1 MRTHEIRAAYLDFF
15 AARGHRV
22 VPSSSLVPA
31 NDATLLFTNS
41 GMVQFKDAL
50 TGRERPDYA
59 RAVSCQ
65 RCMRAGGK
73 HNDLENVGYTGR
85 HHTLFEMLGNFSF
98 GDYFKEETI
107 AWAWEFV
114 TDVLR
119 LPKERIWIT
128 VHPDDADSRAIWI
141 NKIGIEAAR
150 VVPHESNFWAMGDTG
165 PCGPNSEIFY
175 DLGPEVPG
183 GPPGSPEEEG
193 DRYTEI
199 WNLVFPEFDRSK
211 DGTLTPLDTPGV
223 DTGMGLERTATV
235 LQGGHSNYDND
246 LLRQLLGAV
255 AGLAGAA
262 VGNGSRD
269 SSLRVITDHARAAVF
284 LIADGILPSNEDRGY
299 VLRRIIRRGLRHG
312 HKLDIQ
318 GPLFSRLVAPVV
330 DIMGGAY
337 PEIRDRADD
346 IAAALTLE
354 EERFGETLK
363 TGMALLD
370 QELAT
375 LDGEAVL
382 PGELVFKLYDT
393 HGFPAD
399 MTADVAR
406 ERGVRIDQAGFDAL
420 MAQQRERGRSSAKA
434 HFADGLHAYDEIAR
448 IERTGIGFMGYH
460 DTECAA
466 KVVALFQMRPDG
478 AAEVDALAPGERGT
492 VVLDAT
498 PFYAEAGGQVGDV
511 GSIEIPDGASFHV
524 ADTTKAGNQHLHHG
538 TVATGALR
546 KGEKVQA
553 RIDAARRTEIKRNH
567 SATHL
572 LHAALKQ
579 TLGSHVQQRGSLVAP
594 ERLRFDF
601 SHPQPLTA
609 EQLREI
615 ETVVNAR
622 ILENT
627 DVATTEMPFA
637 EATKRGA
644 VALFGEKY
652 GDQVRVL
659 TMGNGFSVELC
670 GGTHVAR
677 TGDIGIFRIVAE
689 EGVAAG
695 VRRVEAV
702 TGERALAWL
711 NEGEDE
717 LAAIADLVR
726 GRRGELPEK
735 VRQLSEQTKAQRR
748 EMDALRATL
757 AASQGA
763 DLASTAQTVGD
774 IKVLAA
780 TVDGGADSLLPTMDS
795 LRARLGDAVVVLAHL
810 GPPVRLVCGVSKNVT
825 GRIRAGDVVRFVAP
839 QVGAKG
845 GGRPDMAQAGGG
857 DRPENV
863 SEALAAVAD
872 WVRERTEAS

>member
-50 TGRERPDYA
+50 TGRDRPDYT

-98 GDYFKEETI
+98 GDYFKEDAI

-114 TDVLR
+114 TDVLQ
-119 LPKERIWIT
+119 LAKERIWIT
-128 VHPDDADSRAIWI
+128 VHPDDADSRAIWV

-183 GPPGSPEEEG
+183 GPPGSPDEEG
-193 DRYTEI
+193 DRYTEF

-211 DGTLTPLDTPGV
+211 NGALAPLATPGV

-235 LQGGHSNYDND
+235 LQGGRSNYDND

-255 AGLAGAA
+255 AGLVGEGSADAA
-262 VGNGSRD
+262 D
-269 SSLRVITDHARAAVF
+269 ATSLRVIADHARAAVF
-284 LIADGILPSNEDRGY
+284 LIADGVLPSNEERGY
-299 VLRRIIRRGLRHG
+299 VLRRIVRRGLRHG
-312 HKLDIQ
+312 NKLNVR
-318 GPLFSRLVAPVV
+318 GPLFPRLVAPVV
-330 DIMGGAY
+330 ELMGGAY
-337 PEIRDRADD
+337 PEIRDRADNV
-346 IAAALTLE
+346 AATLALE
-354 EERFGETLK
+354 EERFAETLN
-363 TGMALLD
+363 TGMTLLER
-370 QELAT
+370 ELAT
-375 LDGEAVL
+375 LDGQAVL
-382 PGELVFKLYDT
+382 PGEVVFKLYDT

-406 ERGVRIDQAGFDAL
+406 ERGFAIDQAGFDAL
-420 MAQQRERGRSSAKA
+420 MAEQRERGRASAT
-434 HFADGLHAYDEIAR
+434 FVDRLGGYDAIVGV
-448 IERTGIGFMGYH
+448 ERTGTGFMGYH

-466 KVVALFQMRPDG
+466 EVEALVKIWSDGPAKV
-478 AAEVDALAPGERGT
+478 ESLAQGERGT
-492 VVLDAT
+492 VVLNAT

-511 GSIEIPDGASFHV
+511 GWIETSDGTSFLV
-524 ADTTKAGNQHLHHG
+524 EDTTKAGAQYLHHG
-538 TVATGALR
+538 RLANGALH
-546 KGEKVQA
+546 KGQQVLA
-553 RIDAARRTEIKRNH
+553 RIDSPRRAEIKRNH

-579 TLGSHVQQRGSLVAP
+579 VLGAHVEQKGSLVAA

-601 SHPQPLTA
+601 SHPQPLAA
-609 EQLREI
+609 EQLREV
-615 ETVVNAR
+615 EAVVNAR

-627 DVATTEMPFA
+627 EALA
-637 EATKRGA
+637 EKMSRAKAKERGA

-652 GDQVRVL
+652 GEQVRVL
-659 TMGNGFSVELC
+659 SMGNGFSVELC
-670 GGTHVAR
+670 GGTHVAH
-677 TGDIGIFRIVAE
+677 TGDIGVFRVVSE

-702 TGERALAWL
+702 TGERALAWV

-717 LAAIADLVR
+717 LAAVAALVR
-726 GRRGELPEK
+726 GRRGELAEK
-735 VRQLSEQTKAQRR
+735 VRQLAEQSKAQRR
-748 EMDALRATL
+748 ELDTLRATL
-757 AASQGA
+757 AASKST
-763 DLASTAQTVGD
+763 DLAATAQTVGD

-780 TVDGGADSLLPTMDS
+780 TVDGGAASLLPTMDS
-795 LRARLGDAVVVLAHL
+795 LRSRLGDAVVVLAHI
-810 GPPVRLVCGVSKNVT
+810 GPPVRLVCGVSKGVT
-825 GRIRAGDVVRFVAP
+825 DRIRAGDVVRFVAP
-839 QVGAKG
+839 QIGAKG

-857 DRPENV
+857 DRPEKLP
-863 SEALAAVAD
+863 EALASVAG
-872 WVRERTEAS
+872 WVRERT

>member
-1 MRTHEIRAAYLDFF
+1 MRTHELRAAYLDFF

-98 GDYFKEETI
+98 GDYFKEEAI

-114 TDVLR
+114 TDVLG
-119 LPKERIWIT
+119 LAKQRIWIT
-128 VHPDDADSRAIWI
+128 VHPDDADSRAIWV

-175 DLGPEVPG
+175 DLGPDVPG
-183 GPPGSPEEEG
+183 GPPGSPDEEG
-193 DRYTEI
+193 DRYTEF

-211 DGTLTPLDTPGV
+211 DGALAPLATPGV

-235 LQGGHSNYDND
+235 LQGGRSNYDND
-246 LLRQLLGAV
+246 LLRQLLSAV
-255 AGLAGAA
+255 AGLVGEGSGDAA
-262 VGNGSRD
+262 D
-269 SSLRVITDHARAAVF
+269 ATSLRVIADHARAAVF
-284 LIADGILPSNEDRGY
+284 LIADGVLPSNEERGY
-299 VLRRIIRRGLRHG
+299 VLRRIVRRGLRHG
-312 HKLDIQ
+312 NKLNIQ
-318 GPLFSRLVAPVV
+318 GPLFPRLVAPVV
-330 DIMGGAY
+330 ELMGGAY
-337 PEIRDRADD
+337 PEIRDRADRV
-346 IAAALTLE
+346 AEALALE
-354 EERFGETLK
+354 EERFAETLT
-363 TGMALLD
+363 TGMTLL
-370 QELAT
+370 QRELAA
-375 LDGEAVL
+375 LKGKDVL
-382 PGELVFKLYDT
+382 PGEVVFRLYDT

-406 ERGVRIDQAGFDAL
+406 ERGFAIDQAGFDAL
-420 MAQQRERGRSSAKA
+420 MAEQRERGRASAT
-434 HFADGLHAYDEIAR
+434 FADRLRGYDEIVGV
-448 IERTGIGFMGYH
+448 ERTGTGFMGYH
-460 DTECAA
+460 DTECATEVEALFKIRSDGPA
-466 KVVALFQMRPDG
+466 KV
-478 AAEVDALAPGERGT
+478 ESLAQGERGT
-492 VVLDAT
+492 VVLNAT

-511 GSIEIPDGASFHV
+511 GSIETSDGTSFLV
-524 ADTTKAGNQHLHHG
+524 ADTTKAGTQHLHHG
-538 TVATGALR
+538 SVAHGALR
-546 KGEKVQA
+546 KGQQVRA
-553 RIDAARRTEIKRNH
+553 RIDSARRAEIKRNH

-579 TLGSHVQQRGSLVAP
+579 ALGAHVEQKGSLVAA

-601 SHPQPLTA
+601 SHPQPLAA
-609 EQLREI
+609 EQLREV
-615 ETVVNAR
+615 EAVVNAR
-622 ILENT
+622 IRENT
-627 DVATTEMPFA
+627 AADVKKMSFE
-637 EATKRGA
+637 EAKKHGA

-652 GDQVRVL
+652 GERVRVL
-659 TMGNGFSVELC
+659 SMGNGFSVELC
-670 GGTHVAR
+670 GGTHVDR
-677 TGDIGIFRIVAE
+677 TGDIGVLRVVSE

-702 TGERALAWL
+702 TGERALAWV

-717 LAAIADLVR
+717 LAAVAALVR
-726 GRRGELPEK
+726 GRRGELAEK
-735 VRQLSEQTKAQRR
+735 VRQLAEQSKAQRR
-748 EMDALRATL
+748 ELDALHARL
-757 AASQGA
+757 AANQGA

-795 LRARLGDAVVVLAHL
+795 LRSRLGDAVVVLAHI
-810 GPPVRLVCGVSKNVT
+810 GPPVRLVCGVSKSVT
-825 GRIRAGDVVRFVAP
+825 DRIRAGDVVRFVAP
-839 QVGAKG
+839 QIGAKG

-857 DRPENV
+857 DRPEKLP
-863 SEALAAVAD
+863 EALASVAG
-872 WVRERTEAS
+872 WVRERT